1 MADVLIQP
9 SLAQDS
15 NLVAL
20 AMLPERISELDVQPV
35 ISHDVDRV
43 PALALPHLADQ
54 FHIRHTVAWRRASTD
69 AERRGLVKGALAR
82 HWIKGTLAGLRL
94 GAADAG
100 ARLERAVTPPA
111 KLFASPAL
119 SVAERNA
126 FVARYPE
133 LRIYRHRVVGQR
145 QGAMLHKAYAGGA
158 AFPLIS
164 DAWLRILPRAYLS
177 RSGLEAELTAVER
190 ATTTHT
196 GQAET
201 VTEVRAPGSAAGLAF
216 CTGYARHLAKS
227 DAAKRI
233 YRLRLVETYQA
244 SSETVRRATV
254 QPGLTALDVRFDQV
268 AVPGQAHGRFA
279 GQILGGQLA
288 ASTARDRLYQR
299 MYLFDPDVAQQA
311 RTASLHLNEG
321 RLSMPAFHAEVAV
334 RITGRKQPTAAWRF
348 AHGHLVAQPQ
358 QQLGDCLEAMRD
370 MARAADRIAVDTAIN
385 KPATAG
391 EQNPAGALMAGAW
404 TSN

>member
-9 SLAQDS
+9 SLAQDP
-15 NLVAL
+15 NVVAL
-20 AMLPERISELDVQPV
+20 ATLPERITELDVQPV
-35 ISHDVDRV
+35 ISTDIDRV
-43 PALALPHLADQ
+43 PASALPHLADQ

-82 HWIKGTLAGLRL
+82 HWVKGTLAGLRL

-111 KLFASPAL
+111 KLFASAAL
-119 SVAERNA
+119 TVDERNA

-133 LRIYRHRVVGQR
+133 LRLYRHRVVGQR

-158 AFPLIS
+158 TYPLIS
-164 DAWLRILPRAYLS
+164 DALLRVLPRAYLA
-177 RSGLEAELTAVER
+177 RDGRETELTAVER
-190 ATTTHT
+190 ESTSRT

-201 VTEVRAPGSAAGLAF
+201 VTEVRAPGTAAGLAF
-216 CTGYARHLAKS
+216 CTGHVQHLAKS

-233 YRLRLVETYQA
+233 YRVRLAQTYQA
-244 SSETVRRATV
+244 SSETVRRSTV
-254 QPGLTALDVRFDQV
+254 QPGLTALDVRYDQV
-268 AVPGQAHGRFA
+268 AMPGQARGRFA
-279 GQILGGQLA
+279 GQALGGQLLT
-288 ASTARDRLYQR
+288 STARDRLYQR
-299 MYLFDPDVAQQA
+299 LHLFDPDVALQA
-311 RTASLHLNEG
+311 RTSALHLNQG

-334 RITGRKQPTAAWRF
+334 RITGRQQPTAAWRF
-348 AHGHLVAQPQ
+348 THGHLVAQPQ
-358 QQLGDCLEAMRD
+358 SQLGDCLEAMRD
-370 MARAADRIAVDTAIN
+370 MARAADRIAVNTAIE